1 VALSVSVAVSHQ
13 PASCLGNDAALTFAE
28 REEIMSE
35 FHDPSNVVNPEHAEH
50 HIVTPVTY
58 GIVFVTLLAFTG
70 LTVWAAYVDLGIL
83 NPVVALAI
91 ACTKAVIVILF
102 FMHVKYQSKLVKL
115 TVMSGFFTF
124 LVLITMTLTDY
135 ISRAWGLW

>member
-1 VALSVSVAVSHQ
+1 MT
-13 PASCLGNDAALTFAE
+13 AA
-28 REEIMSE
+28 RETGWKEKIMTE
-35 FHDPSNVVNPEHAEH
+35 YHDPSNVVNPEHADH

-58 GIVFVTLLAFTG
+58 AIVFVTLLVGTI
-70 LTVWAAYVDLGIL
+70 LTVVAAYQDLGIF

-102 FMHVKYQSKLVKL
+102 FMHVKYQSNLVKL
-115 TVMSGFFTF
+115 TVASGFFTF
-124 LVLITMTLTDY
+124 LVLITMTLSDY